1 MPSRALALW
10 PLPLIAA
17 LLPALA
23 SLIALALYVD
33 ASGTRCNPFV
43 DDCVS
48 ISRMARH
55 GLPNHVF
62 RMLVI
67 PGAVLQGLTWV
78 IAAWALE
85 RAGMARLRAFALAAL
100 GIGAAAALV
109 VYASFL
115 GTDGDIYRWLRRR
128 GTVGYFAGTYVA
140 MLVVLIAARRLH
152 ADGRLALSRPHAVA
166 LAALL
171 LFVAAIGIGH
181 GIGSLRGSDTLE
193 NLTEW
198 WAALGLTATFVVLA
212 AMWRRW
218 GVGAAIDVRR

>member
-1 MPSRALALW
+1 LW
-10 PLPLIAA
+10 PLPLVAA
-17 LLPALA
+17 LLPAAA

-67 PGAVLQGLTWV
+67 PGAVLQGLTWIV
-78 IAAWALE
+78 TAWALAG
-85 RAGMARLRAFALAAL
+85 AGMPRRRAWALGLL

-115 GTDGDIYRWLRRR
+115 GTDGDTYRWLRRR
-128 GTVGYFAGTYVA
+128 GTIGYFAGTWVS
-140 MLVVLIAARRLH
+140 MVIVLLASWRLH
-152 ADGRLALSRPHAVA
+152 AAGRLALPRVPAWT
-166 LAALL
+166 LGALL
-171 LFVAAIGIGH
+171 LFVAIIGIGH
-181 GIGSLRGSDTLE
+181 GVGSLRGSDTLE

-198 WAALGLTATFVVLA
+198 WAALGLTATFVALA

-218 GVGAAIDVRR
+218 DLGVSIEIDR